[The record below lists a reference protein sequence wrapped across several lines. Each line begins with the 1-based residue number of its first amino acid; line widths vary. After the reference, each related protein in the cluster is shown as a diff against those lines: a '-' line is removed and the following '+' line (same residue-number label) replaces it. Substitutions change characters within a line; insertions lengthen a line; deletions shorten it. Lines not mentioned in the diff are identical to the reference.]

1 MLMKRLLTILLML
14 LPMAAMAQ
22 DETYSS
28 FGLDAKDA
36 KAVREIRYRMSQIRK
51 TRPTVGL
58 VLSGGGAKGAATI
71 GVLKYLEECEIPVDL
86 VVGTSIGGLLGSLYS
101 LGYDAAYLDTLI
113 HNVNWD
119 MALSDKVDKKYIP
132 YSRTRYKEKYVLSF
146 PFYYKDEDYRNYL
159 KGDAPFANG
168 RTRQIDLGAEA
179 RTRDRKSISDIAQ
192 GNLVGSLPAG
202 FVFGQNVNQ
211 LITSRTVGYS
221 DSTDFFK
228 FPIPFAC
235 VATDMASG
243 KAKVWHSGSINMAMR
258 STMSIPGLFA
268 PVRYN
273 GMVLTDGG
281 MRNNFPV
288 NIAREMGADIVIGIN
303 LAGASLKADEIQ
315 NLADLL
321 ISGMDLI
328 SNDVYDSNV
337 NAVDVHIHPNL
348 EGYNMLSFNA
358 TAVDTM
364 YNRGYRAA
372 QEMAPVL
379 EAVKK
384 RVGNATTQYQAKPAV
399 DIGQQDVLIGEV
411 VVDGVSAADADYIR
425 DKMHVKAGMRAG
437 RWMIEK
443 DVATIFGKGS
453 YDYVNYEIR
462 GTEEPYKLRIYCK
475 RGPMHQVGVSARV
488 DTEDLVSLL
497 LNVGLNTRAMS
508 GSAFDITARI
518 SQNPYLDLIYSYTA
532 PRIATFNVR
541 NMLRYTDRMNVI
553 MEGKRFNATFL
564 LNTTELYFSNI
575 RWSNLDVN
583 LGVRNQFFR
592 LFDLLSTGVVE
603 REYSLAPMV
612 DFPSAF
618 INARVETL
626 DNSYFPKKGVSA
638 GFRGDL
644 VFRVFEENPQSRL
657 LGVVSGDVKV
667 PVTFGNFTL
676 IPSLYGRII
685 VGQGIPILFSN
696 VMGGD
701 MASRFI
707 EQQVPFIGING
718 TTFMEDHMALARL
731 DARLQMAPNHFL
743 SVMGNVSY
751 DFDSLQAIKD
761 GRWLYGVGAGYG
773 YNTIA
778 GPFKAQVFWS
788 NLTKKVGLYLSFGF
802 NF

>member
-1 MLMKRLLTILLML
+1 MKRILTILLMM
-14 LPMAAMAQ
+14 LPLAAMAQ
-22 DETYSS
+22 EEVYSS
-28 FGLDAKDA
+28 FGLDAKDEN
-36 KAVREIRYRMSQIRK
+36 AVREIRYRMAQIRK

-58 VLSGGGAKGAATI
+58 VLSGGGAKGAATV

-113 HNVNWD
+113 HTINWE

-132 YSRTRYKEKYVLSF
+132 YSRIRYKERYVLSF
-146 PFYYKDEDYRNYL
+146 PFYYKDEDYKNYL
-159 KGDAPFANG
+159 KGDAPFASG
-168 RTRQIDLGAEA
+168 RSRQIDLGAESK
-179 RTRDRKSISDIAQ
+179 TRDRKSISEVAQ

-211 LITSRTVGYS
+211 IITSRTVGYS

-243 KAKVWHSGSINMAMR
+243 KAKVWHDGSINLAMR

-303 LAGASLKADEIQ
+303 LSGASLQADEIQ
-315 NLADLL
+315 NLADILV
-321 ISGMDLI
+321 SGMDLI

-348 EGYNMLSFNA
+348 DGYNMLSFNA

-364 YNRGYRAA
+364 YNRGYKAA
-372 QEMAPVL
+372 QRMAPQL
-379 EAVKK
+379 AALKK
-384 RVGNATTQYQAKPAV
+384 RVGDATTRLQSKPAV
-399 DIGQQDVLIGEV
+399 DIGQRDVLIDEV
-411 VVDGVSAADADYIR
+411 IVEGVSEADADYIR
-425 DKMHVKAGMRAG
+425 DKMHVKGGMRAG
-437 RWMIEK
+437 RYMIEK

-453 YDYVNYEIR
+453 YDYVNYELR

-475 RGPMHQVGVSARV
+475 RGPMHQLGVSARV

-497 LNVGLNTRAMS
+497 LNVGFNTRSMS
-508 GSAFDITARI
+508 GSSFDITARV
-518 SQNPYLDLIYSYTA
+518 SRNPYLDLVYSYRA
-532 PRIATFNVR
+532 PRFATFNIR
-541 NMLRYTDRMNVI
+541 NITRYTDRMNVLQDAS
-553 MEGKRFNATFL
+553 RFNASFL

-575 RWSNLDVN
+575 RWSFFDVN
-583 LGVRNQFFR
+583 LGARNQYFR
-592 LFDLLSTGVVE
+592 LFDLLSDSPAGGGSYNVNP
-603 REYSLAPMV
+603 SV
-612 DFPSAF
+612 DLPSAF
-618 INARVETL
+618 LNARVETL

-644 VFRVFEENPQSRL
+644 VFRVFEENPASRMIGIL
-657 LGVVSGDVKV
+657 SGDVTA
-667 PVTFGNFTL
+667 PVSFGNFSL
-676 IPSLYGRII
+676 IPALYARVIMGKD
-685 VGQGIPILFSN
+685 IPLFCSN
-696 VMGGD
+696 IMGGD
-701 MASRFI
+701 MPQRYI

-718 TTFMEDHMALARL
+718 TALMKQNLALTSLTARY
-731 DARLQMAPNHFL
+731 QVAPNHFL
-743 SVMGNVSY
+743 SVMGNATY
-751 DFDSLQAIKD
+751 DFDDFENLGQ
-761 GRWLYGVGAGYG
+761 GRLLYGVGAGYG
-773 YNTIA
+773 FNTIA
-778 GPFKAQVFWS
+778 GPLKAQVFWS

-802 NF
+802 TF

>member
-1 MLMKRLLTILLML
+1 MLPL
-14 LPMAAMAQ
+14 AAMAQ
-22 DETYSS
+22 DEVYSS
-28 FGLDAKDA
+28 FGLDNKDE
-36 KAVREIRYRMSQIRK
+36 KAVREIRYRMAQIRK

-113 HNVNWD
+113 HSINWE

-132 YSRTRYKEKYVLSF
+132 YSRIRYKERYILSF
-146 PFYYKDEDYRNYL
+146 PFYYKDEDYQNYL
-159 KGDAPFANG
+159 KGDAPFASG
-168 RTRQIDLGAEA
+168 RSRQIDLGAESE
-179 RTRDRKSISDIAQ
+179 TRNRKSVSEITS

-211 LITSRTVGYS
+211 IITSRTVGYS

-243 KAKVWHSGSINMAMR
+243 KAKVWHDGSINLAMR

-303 LAGASLKADEIQ
+303 LAGDNLQANEIQ
-315 NLADLL
+315 NLADILV
-321 ISGMDLI
+321 SGMDLI

-348 EGYNMLSFNA
+348 AGFNMLSFNA

-364 YNRGYRAA
+364 FNRGYNAA
-372 QEMAPVL
+372 LQMAPQL
-379 EAVKK
+379 AAVKR
-384 RVGNATTQYQAKPAV
+384 RVGNATTHFQNKPAV
-399 DIGQQDVLIGEV
+399 DIGQKDVLIDEV
-411 VVDGVSAADADYIR
+411 IVDGVSQDDADYIR
-425 DKMHVKAGMRAG
+425 DKMHVKAGMRVG

-453 YDYVNYEIR
+453 YDYVNYELR

-475 RGPMHQVGVSARV
+475 RGPVHQLGLSARV

-497 LNVGLNTRAMS
+497 LNVGFNTRAMS
-508 GSAFDITARI
+508 GSAFDITARV
-518 SQNPYLDLIYSYTA
+518 SRNPYLDLVYSYTA
-532 PRIATFNVR
+532 PRLATFNIR
-541 NMLRYTDRMNVI
+541 NMLRYTDRMNVLQYDN
-553 MEGKRFNATFL
+553 RYNASFL

-575 RWSNLDVN
+575 RWSFFDIN
-583 LGVRNQFFR
+583 LGVRNQYFR
-592 LFDLLSTGVVE
+592 LFDLLSEGPSGGGS
-603 REYSLAPMV
+603 YSLSPSL
-612 DFPSAF
+612 DLPSAF
-618 INARVETL
+618 LNARVETL

-644 VFRVFEENPQSRL
+644 IFRVFDENPQSRL
-657 LGVVSGDVKV
+657 IGTLSGDVTV
-667 PVTFGNFTL
+667 PITFGNFSL
-676 IPSLYGRII
+676 IPALYARVILGKD
-685 VGQGIPILFSN
+685 IPLLCSN
-696 VMGGD
+696 IMGGD
-701 MASRFI
+701 MYQRYI

-718 TTFMEDHMALARL
+718 TAIMNENLGLAKL
-731 DARLQMAPNHFL
+731 TARYQVARNHYL
-743 SVMGNVSY
+743 SIMGNATY
-751 DFDSLQAIKD
+751 DFDTFENMGK

-778 GPFKAQVFWS
+778 GPLKAQVFWS

-802 NF
+802 TF

>member
-1 MLMKRLLTILLML
+1 MMLPL
-14 LPMAAMAQ
+14 AAMAQ

-28 FGLDAKDA
+28 FGLDAQDA
-36 KAVREIRYRMSQIRK
+36 QAVREIRYRMAQIRK

-71 GVLKYLEECEIPVDL
+71 GVLKYLEECDIPVDL

-101 LGYDAAYLDTLI
+101 LGYDAEYLDSLI
-113 HNVNWD
+113 HNINWE
-119 MALSDKVDKKYIP
+119 MALSDKVDKKYVP
-132 YSRTRYKEKYVLSF
+132 YSRIRYKEKYVLSF
-146 PFYYKDEDYRNYL
+146 PFYYKDEDYKNYL
-159 KGDAPFANG
+159 KGDAPFATG
-168 RTRQIDLGAEA
+168 RNRQIDLGAEG
-179 RTRDRKSISDIAQ
+179 RTRDRKSVSDIAQ

-211 LITSRTVGYS
+211 IITSRTVGYS

-243 KAKVWHSGSINMAMR
+243 KAKVWHDGSINMAMR

-303 LAGASLKADEIQ
+303 LAGANLQADEIQ

-348 EGYNMLSFNA
+348 EGYNMLSFND

-372 QEMAPVL
+372 LEMAPVL

-384 RVGNATTQYQAKPAV
+384 RVGGATTVYHDKPAV
-399 DIGQQDVLIGEV
+399 DIGRQDVLIDEV
-411 VVDGVSAADADYIR
+411 IVEGVSESDADYIR
-425 DKMHVKAGMRAG
+425 DKMHVKGGMRASK
-437 RWMIEK
+437 WMIEK

-453 YDYVNYEIR
+453 YDYVNYELR

-475 RGPMHQVGVSARV
+475 RGPVHQLGIGARV
-488 DTEDLVSLL
+488 DTEDLVSML

-508 GSAFDITARI
+508 GSALDITARI
-518 SQNPYLDLIYSYTA
+518 SHCPYLDLVYSYTA
-532 PRIATFNVR
+532 PRFATFNVR
-541 NMLRYTDRMNVI
+541 NMFRYTDRMSI
-553 MEGKRFNATFL
+553 YKDASHISASFL

-583 LGVRNQFFR
+583 MGIRNQYYR
-592 LFDLLSTGVVE
+592 MFDILSNSSVE
-603 REYSLAPMV
+603 GDYSMAPSA

-618 INARVETL
+618 LNARVETL
-626 DNSYFPKKGVSA
+626 DNGYFPKKGVSA

-644 VFRVFEENPQSRL
+644 VFRVFEKEPQSRM
-657 LGVVSGDVKV
+657 LGIVSGDVTV
-667 PVTFGNFTL
+667 PITMGNFSL
-676 IPSLYGRII
+676 IPSLYGRMIL
-685 VGQGIPILFSN
+685 GQGIPVLFSN

-701 MASRFI
+701 MAQRYI
-707 EQQVPFIGING
+707 EQQVPFIGVNG
-718 TTFMEDHMALARL
+718 TTIVQDHLALARL
-731 DARLQMAPNHFL
+731 DARLQVARNHYL
-743 SVMGNVSY
+743 SLMGNVSY
-751 DFDSLQAIKD
+751 DFDSLQTIGD
-761 GRWLYGVGAGYG
+761 GRWLYGAGLGYG

-778 GPFKAQVFWS
+778 GPLKAQVFWS
-788 NLTKKVGLYLSFGF
+788 NLTKRVGLYLSFGF